1 MSTGRGC
8 GKVAA
13 RREPERESMKKT
25 EVEIKLK
32 VEKIDG
38 VPERLNAIGARLA
51 HAREFEDNQLY
62 DFPDFS
68 LKTRGAMIRVRIQD
82 RGSVLTYK
90 ESPRVEMGA
99 KVRDE
104 LEVSV
109 SDGETASAILSKLGM
124 RPLFRYQKYR
134 TVYEFSELLVTIDET
149 PIGVFL
155 ELEGPK
161 GLIDEVAG
169 KLGYKASDYIVKS
182 YLSLYQGYLKD
193 RGQPL
198 KDMLFDAP

>member
-1 MSTGRGC
+1 
-8 GKVAA
+8 
-13 RREPERESMKKT
+13 MKKT

-32 VEKIDG
+32 VENPDG
-38 VPERLNAIGARLA
+38 LPGRLAAIGARLVHPRA
-51 HAREFEDNQLY
+51 FEDNQLY

-68 LKTRGAMIRVRIQD
+68 LKTRGAMIRVRIQE
-82 RGSVLTYK
+82 RGSVVTYK
-90 ESPRVEMGA
+90 ESPRVEQGA

-109 SDGETASAILSKLGM
+109 DDGETAAAILGRLGM
-124 RPLFRYQKYR
+124 RALFRYQKYR
-134 TVYEFSELLVTIDET
+134 TVFEYSELLITIDET
-149 PIGVFL
+149 PIGIFL

-169 KLGYKASDYIVKS
+169 RLGYKATDYIVKS
-182 YLSLYQGYLKD
+182 YLALYQDHLKN
-193 RGQPL
+193 RGLPL